1 MDEKKNKEDG
11 SYEFIKETI
20 KKKPLDRKKMWK
32 TAGVL
37 AGAGAI
43 FGLTAAL
50 VFAVV
55 EPQISQ
61 AVENK
66 KRTEQKVE
74 IPTDEETEK
83 KEEQQTDAGI
93 ATEDISESEEGEQSG
108 LSIDNYSE
116 MYKEVLKK
124 ADKIKEAMV
133 TVIGVKSDEDWFQT
147 PYESQMS
154 GVIVADNGQE
164 LYVLTQ
170 YGIVKNV
177 DRIQVQFCDDTVVD
191 ARFLKSDTNTGLTI
205 LKISDSEIESDT
217 RSKIGTAVLGN
228 SYSAEQGEPVIAVGS
243 PMEYKD
249 SIGFGILT
257 SVTNSV
263 SKIDAEY
270 GILTT
275 DIVGSEKGSG
285 VLLNTEGEL
294 IGVIAQ
300 SFALGDSKNMV
311 TGLAISQIKELIETL
326 SNNQSIVYMG
336 VTGETITPQ
345 ISEKKGIPKG
355 VFVESVEVDSP
366 AMQAGIQNAD
376 VITEVN
382 GEKIVSMK
390 EYQQQLKACNSG
402 DTIKVKAM
410 RQATEGYVEVTFDVT
425 LGAL

>member
-32 TAGVL
+32 AAGVL

-93 ATEDISESEEGEQSG
+93 DTEDISESEEGEQSG

-191 ARFLKSDTNTGLTI
+191 ENA
-205 LKISDSEIESDT
+205 
-217 RSKIGTAVLGN
+217 GT
-228 SYSAEQGEPVIAVGS
+228 
-243 PMEYKD
+243 D
-249 SIGFGILT
+249 GF
-257 SVTNSV
+257 
-263 SKIDAEY
+263 
-270 GILTT
+270 
-275 DIVGSEKGSG
+275 
-285 VLLNTEGEL
+285 
-294 IGVIAQ
+294 
-300 SFALGDSKNMV
+300 
-311 TGLAISQIKELIETL
+311 
-326 SNNQSIVYMG
+326 
-336 VTGETITPQ
+336 
-345 ISEKKGIPKG
+345 
-355 VFVESVEVDSP
+355 
-366 AMQAGIQNAD
+366 
-376 VITEVN
+376 
-382 GEKIVSMK
+382 
-390 EYQQQLKACNSG
+390 C
-402 DTIKVKAM
+402 
-410 RQATEGYVEVTFDVT
+410 
-425 LGAL
+425 

>member
-32 TAGVL
+32 AAGVL
-37 AGAGAI
+37 AVAGAI

-147 PYESQMS
+147 PYDYH
-154 GVIVADNGQE
+154 AHHR
-164 LYVLTQ
+164 LP
-170 YGIVKNV
+170 
-177 DRIQVQFCDDTVVD
+177 
-191 ARFLKSDTNTGLTI
+191 
-205 LKISDSEIESDT
+205 DSRPHAKYPSVPEWLQQNHVPYQ
-217 RSKIGTAVLGN
+217 AV
-228 SYSAEQGEPVIAVGS
+228 P
-243 PMEYKD
+243 
-249 SIGFGILT
+249 
-257 SVTNSV
+257 
-263 SKIDAEY
+263 
-270 GILTT
+270 
-275 DIVGSEKGSG
+275 
-285 VLLNTEGEL
+285 
-294 IGVIAQ
+294 
-300 SFALGDSKNMV
+300 
-311 TGLAISQIKELIETL
+311 
-326 SNNQSIVYMG
+326 
-336 VTGETITPQ
+336 
-345 ISEKKGIPKG
+345 
-355 VFVESVEVDSP
+355 
-366 AMQAGIQNAD
+366 
-376 VITEVN
+376 
-382 GEKIVSMK
+382 
-390 EYQQQLKACNSG
+390 
-402 DTIKVKAM
+402 
-410 RQATEGYVEVTFDVT
+410 R
-425 LGAL
+425 

>member
-1 MDEKKNKEDG
+1 
-11 SYEFIKETI
+11 
-20 KKKPLDRKKMWK
+20 
-32 TAGVL
+32 
-37 AGAGAI
+37 
-43 FGLTAAL
+43 
-50 VFAVV
+50 
-55 EPQISQ
+55 
-61 AVENK
+61 
-66 KRTEQKVE
+66 
-74 IPTDEETEK
+74 
-83 KEEQQTDAGI
+83 
-93 ATEDISESEEGEQSG
+93 
-108 LSIDNYSE
+108 
-116 MYKEVLKK
+116 
-124 ADKIKEAMV
+124 
-133 TVIGVKSDEDWFQT
+133 
-147 PYESQMS
+147 MS

-191 ARFLKSDTNTGLTI
+191 ARFLKSDTSTGLTI

-270 GILTT
+270 GMLTT

-345 ISEKKGIPKG
+345 ISE
-355 VFVESVEVDSP
+355 
-366 AMQAGIQNAD
+366 
-376 VITEVN
+376 T
-382 GEKIVSMK
+382 VS
-390 EYQQQLKACNSG
+390 YTHLTLPTNSL
-402 DTIKVKAM
+402 V
-410 RQATEGYVEVTFDVT
+410 
-425 LGAL
+425 